1 MLTFGIVVAGIA
13 AVLLAAAFAR
23 INGYGSPQVK
33 LLSKGLA
40 SLAFVV
46 LGLLCAAK
54 AGHTAYAVLVAI
66 GLVLGAVGDELLQL
80 MECRPEKKDGFFL
93 AGLIAFLAGHVA
105 YIAAFAAAV
114 RTTLWQFV
122 AAALL
127 FAVIFALQ
135 FPAKVQPGRM
145 KGPVYGYAAVIAVMA
160 GYAFSCARYGSP
172 ALAALAVTGGAL
184 FVVSDAVLALMFF
197 SPIRKKWL
205 PAVNLVTYYAAQ
217 ILLAFSILAA

>member
-1 MLTFGIVVAGIA
+1 MV
-13 AVLLAAAFAR
+13 
-23 INGYGSPQVK
+23 
-33 LLSKGLA
+33 
-40 SLAFVV
+40 
-46 LGLLCAAK
+46 
-54 AGHTAYAVLVAI
+54 
-66 GLVLGAVGDELLQL
+66 
-80 MECRPEKKDGFFL
+80 
-93 AGLIAFLAGHVA
+93 
-105 YIAAFAAAV
+105 YIAAFATAV
-114 RTTLWQFV
+114 RTTLWQFG

-127 FAVIFALQ
+127 FAVLFVLQ

-205 PAVNLVTYYAAQ
+205 PTVNLATYYAAQ